1 MVSKSEEERL
11 RDILT
16 NKWNEKFFGTETI
29 TDVENNRSIERA
41 NANFKVNGAM
51 MLYNRIKGYN
61 RILGRIDLG
70 AVTFEVQTRNTDE
83 KKKWLREFGPHF
95 RMFRDFLIQFD
106 LSISVMKVRGHQ
118 NYFQLKIV
126 AMMKQKDEGF
136 VGGWCHIQFEDER
149 LREERRVKKLKNQEN
164 AIRP

>member
-11 RDILT
+11 KEILV
-16 NKWNEKFFGTETI
+16 NKWNEKFFGTEMI
-29 TDVENNRSIERA
+29 TADENNRSIERA
-41 NANFKVNGAM
+41 NPDFKVNGAM
-51 MLYNRIKGYN
+51 MLYNRVRGYN
-61 RILGRIDLG
+61 RIMGRIELG

-95 RMFRDFLIQFD
+95 RMFRDFMIQFD

-126 AMMKQKDEGF
+126 LMMKQKDEGF
-136 VGGWCHIQFEDER
+136 VGGWCHIQFENER
-149 LREERRVKKLKNQEN
+149 LREERRVKKLKERKNSC
-164 AIRP
+164 